1 MKTYIAF
8 LTATCIGAA
17 PIAVA
22 EVGEKTA
29 EIENA
34 SWQAVPETSGTSQ
47 EYSEP
52 AYIDVNGISR
62 TDDLVIF
69 DVVNSDA
76 SYGRVEGNCLTFQLR
91 SLRWGRFLTKIQVSY
106 IEQNSN
112 GAFIAANPYQLKLLT
127 YACNTPPINTNL
139 QKQIN

>member
-1 MKTYIAF
+1 MAL

-22 EVGEKTA
+22 EVGEKTV

-34 SWQAVPETSGTSQ
+34 SWQAVPETADTTQ
-47 EYSEP
+47 DHAEP
-52 AYIDVNGISR
+52 AYIDVNGIIKNG
-62 TDDLVIF
+62 DLVTF

-91 SLRWGRFLTKIQVSY
+91 SLRWGRFLTRVQVSY
-106 IEQNSN
+106 VEQSSN
-112 GAFIAANPYQLKLLT
+112 GAFMAANPYQLKLLT
-127 YACNTPPINTNL
+127 YACKPPSFNKKYL
-139 QKQIN
+139 